1 VTVDKEDIERKLDA
15 EWQALREVVESLSD
29 DELLEPGVV
38 EVWSVKDLLGHM
50 AFWAD
55 KAAADLAKVAAGHP
69 DEIETPGGETAT
81 NEWNA
86 RESEA
91 RTLRSIS
98 EVRSEWQRSFE
109 ASKAAL
115 EAVQPEQLEIEVKG
129 WDMHTRFAE
138 DTYRHYREHA
148 AQIRAWKREVE
159 TTEE

>member
-1 VTVDKEDIERKLDA
+1 MTVDKEDIEHKLDA
-15 EWQALREVVESLSD
+15 EWQALHEVVESLSD
-29 DELLEPGVV
+29 DELLRPGVV
-38 EVWSVKDLLGHM
+38 EEWSVKDLLGHM

-55 KAAADLAKVAAGHP
+55 KAAGDLAKVAAGHP
-69 DEIETPGGETAT
+69 DEIEIPGGETGT

-86 RESEA
+86 RESKA
-91 RTLRSIS
+91 RTLLSLSAI
-98 EVRSEWQRSFE
+98 RSEWQRSFE

-115 EAVQPEQLEIEVKG
+115 EAVQPEQLEIEVRG
-129 WDMHTRFAE
+129 WDMRTRFAE